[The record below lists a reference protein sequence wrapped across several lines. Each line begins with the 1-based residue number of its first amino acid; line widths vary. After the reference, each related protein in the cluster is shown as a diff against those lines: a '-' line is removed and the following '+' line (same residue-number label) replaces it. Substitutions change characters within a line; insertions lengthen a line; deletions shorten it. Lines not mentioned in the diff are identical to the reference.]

1 MMVRYSVTLAEGMI
15 VQVQSRLETQTFNY
29 CRNIEGKVREVKTE
43 PERETGQGYKVVFWV
58 SKFRELLACR
68 WLL

>member
-1 MMVRYSVTLAEGMI
+1 MTLAEGMI
-15 VQVQSRLETQTFNY
+15 VQVHSRLETQTLNY
-29 CRNIEGKVREVKTE
+29 CRNSEDKEREVKTE

-58 SKFRELLACR
+58 SKFRELVACR

>member
-1 MMVRYSVTLAEGMI
+1 MTLAEGMI
-15 VQVQSRLETQTFNY
+15 VQVHSQLETLTQTLNY
-29 CRNIEGKVREVKTE
+29 CRNSEGKVREVKTE
-43 PERETGQGYKVVFWV
+43 PERATGQGYKVVFWV